1 LNENIKHIC
10 DFRTRQTIFSSLL
23 KKYNLQF
30 GCDLYFW
37 SRYGNGA
44 SIFTTSG
51 AAARKFQIEIE
62 AGQVRKSFGRV
73 LEHTFKK
80 QNNRTSRD

>member
-1 LNENIKHIC
+1 M
-10 DFRTRQTIFSSLL
+10 
-23 KKYNLQF
+23 QF

-51 AAARKFQIEIE
+51 AAARKFQTEIE
-62 AGQVRKSFGRV
+62 AGQVRKSFGHILDHAYESKIIGV
-73 LEHTFKK
+73 VEISVNHKLHGKYLLICDGLIK
-80 QNNRTSRD
+80 